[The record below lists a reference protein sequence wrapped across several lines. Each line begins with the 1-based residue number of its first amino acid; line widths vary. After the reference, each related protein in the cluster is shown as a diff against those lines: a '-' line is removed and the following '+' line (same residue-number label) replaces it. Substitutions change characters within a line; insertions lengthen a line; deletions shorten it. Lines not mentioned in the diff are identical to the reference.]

1 MILEHVSFFQ
11 NADTGSPLHKDLQV
25 THFQRCIFH
34 VQSHK
39 LVYGSGVHAS
49 LTSLLL
55 TNHLPPPF
63 PPPVNHSSW
72 LFTQYQPLYAHCC
85 TAYCTVQGCCSSL
98 SHARLFAAPWTAAH
112 QASLSFTI
120 SRSLLNLM
128 SIESVMPPNRLILCH
143 PLLSCPQSSSAS
155 GSFPMSPLF
164 TSGRQSIGVSAS
176 ASVLPVN
183 IQD

>member
-1 MILEHVSFFQ
+1 MILGHVYFFQ
-11 NADTGSPLHKDLQV
+11 NAYTGSPLHKDLQV

-55 TNHLPPPF
+55 TNHLPPPL

-72 LFTQYQPLYAHCC
+72 LFTWYQPLYARCC
-85 TAYCTVQGCCSSL
+85 TVYCTVQGCCSSL

-120 SRSLLNLM
+120 SQSLLNLM
-128 SIESVMPPNRLILCH
+128 SIESVMLPNRLILCH